1 MEKFSITF
9 MEAALH
15 EANKAFLLQEVPV
28 GCVITHNGEII
39 GSGHNQVI
47 KDNLVSSHAE
57 IKAIENASYRL
68 ENYRLIN
75 CDMYVTLEPCHMC
88 AKAIVDARLNVD
100 LEIERTIG
108 PSRWL
113 IPIQVKQELERMN
126 QKRNDLLLDLLFSRT
141 EIIESTHAHTDDALL
156 ALAMERGARVLT
168 VDKELKR
175 RLVAEG
181 CGYLEVVRDRSL
193 RLVE

>member
-1 MEKFSITF
+1 M
-9 MEAALH
+9 
-15 EANKAFLLQEVPV
+15 VPSQ
-28 GCVITHNGEII
+28 GEILP
-39 GSGHNQVI
+39 
-47 KDNLVSSHAE
+47 DL
-57 IKAIENASYRL
+57 
-68 ENYRLIN
+68 LIDA
-75 CDMYVTLEPCHMC
+75 CGWAAV
-88 AKAIVDARLNVD
+88 VDARLNVD

-108 PSRWL
+108 PSHWL

-141 EIIESTHAHTDDALL
+141 EIIDSKHAHTDDALL
-156 ALAMERGARVLT
+156 ELAKERGARVLT

>member
-1 MEKFSITF
+1 M
-9 MEAALH
+9 
-15 EANKAFLLQEVPV
+15 VPSQ
-28 GCVITHNGEII
+28 GEI
-39 GSGHNQVI
+39 
-47 KDNLVSSHAE
+47 LPE
-57 IKAIENASYRL
+57 L
-68 ENYRLIN
+68 LIDA
-75 CDMYVTLEPCHMC
+75 CGW
-88 AKAIVDARLNVD
+88 AAIVDARLNVD

>member
-1 MEKFSITF
+1 MPDLLIDACGW
-9 MEAALH
+9 AA
-15 EANKAFLLQEVPV
+15 V
-28 GCVITHNGEII
+28 
-39 GSGHNQVI
+39 
-47 KDNLVSSHAE
+47 
-57 IKAIENASYRL
+57 
-68 ENYRLIN
+68 
-75 CDMYVTLEPCHMC
+75 
-88 AKAIVDARLNVD
+88 VDARLNVD

-141 EIIESTHAHTDDALL
+141 EILDSRHTHTDDALL
-156 ALAMERGARVLT
+156 ELAKERGARVLT